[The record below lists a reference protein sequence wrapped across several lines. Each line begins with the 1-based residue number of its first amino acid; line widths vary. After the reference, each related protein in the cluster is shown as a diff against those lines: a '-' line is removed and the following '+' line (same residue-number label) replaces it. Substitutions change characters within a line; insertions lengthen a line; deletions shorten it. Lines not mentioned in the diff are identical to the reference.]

1 MTEAALY
8 LGARDSGRAEAV
20 DGLVAACWGRAAL
33 VVPVRAMASARMEAL
48 LLGRGLPGVFGAP
61 VREFNDWVRDLLAA
75 QGREVRLVDSLERSL
90 VMEACV
96 DALAR
101 EGKVP
106 GGGAPRV
113 PAGLV
118 RHLLAAVTK
127 LKQAAVT
134 PEEYRRIVAADR
146 GAGDWDTF
154 LAETYAR
161 YQAVLLGRELYDIPG
176 LYWEACLLCDGDG
189 PVRMLEGL
197 ELVALDGFDDF
208 TPSQLRLVL
217 SLARRVPQLVVGLNH
232 DPDPDLEDLF
242 HLSAATVERLRK
254 TLHPAERF
262 FPSPAPATFTGFAA
276 TALFRSEPPETAPA
290 GLAPNIR
297 LAPRL
302 NVQHEIEETLREI
315 KGLLLEGGTAPS
327 RVAVVL
333 PDYTAQA
340 AALDC
345 AAAEFGVPVRPAGG
359 VPLASGGVG
368 LFLRKLISALS
379 EWTAAEVLEVVT
391 SPWFAPAG
399 LPPADTAPFP
409 RLVAAAGIT
418 GGRDEWFARL
428 TRLETQLR
436 RGRDAAH
443 DGDRVTLPFPALPA
457 LAALQT
463 RIGALADLDDSLPLR
478 ASQAAHTRAFLA
490 LQERLGTVK
499 TPAVPSPAFKALHRT
514 LATLSQTGAP
524 DRELDRAAF
533 FELLDRSLCGAEY
546 RPAAPPDAVFLAAPS
561 ALRGRSFDRVY
572 FCGANEGVV
581 PGAPPSNA
589 FFSEQDIQQ
598 LRRAGVI
605 LEGRRE
611 HAHRERLV
619 FHHAL
624 AAAERDFVLS
634 WRLQDSRGREALPG
648 PFVTTLRDL
657 PGGGTLPRDTATPD
671 ESVPKYTQAA
681 SPRDLARAA
690 LLHPLP
696 ALREAFPELLAGPLD
711 GAAVECARNDA
722 SPFGPHDGVL
732 EDPEVKA
739 WLAEQFGPEHRFSPS
754 ALERWLAC
762 PFAFFAERV
771 LEVAEDDTTPGEM
784 DPRVRGILMHEALR
798 IYYERRRDGQNAEGE
813 GILEASEQAFQ
824 NSRSRLDTLSPGVL
838 QAEKT
843 RMGRQ
848 LARFLGRVREAL
860 SGDYA
865 PTLFELSFGRDKSE
879 TDPLCMTLE
888 DGQTVLLSGQVD
900 RIDFAPDGGAARI
913 IDYKLSKVCAQS
925 DISGGQDIQLSVY
938 MRAVEE
944 LIRPGTVC
952 GEAWYLS
959 LTKDTDRRI
968 GEKKGRSGVTREEA
982 LAASEEAIARA
993 VAGIRAGQFPPVTP
1007 KGKAPYGAEAA
1018 RFTEARIARKT
1029 GVNTAEDGGEGE
1041 E

>member
-33 VVPVRAMASARMEAL
+33 VVPVRAMAAARMEAL

-106 GGGAPRV
+106 GGGAPRF

-134 PEEYRRIVAADR
+134 PEEHAKIT
-146 GAGDWDTF
+146 AGEWDAF
-154 LAETYAR
+154 LAEAYAR
-161 YQAVLLGRELYDIPG
+161 YQAVLLGRGLYDIPG

-189 PVRMLEGL
+189 PVRLLGGL

-217 SLARRVPQLVVGLNH
+217 ALARRVPHLVVGLNH
-232 DPDPDLEDLF
+232 DPDPELEDLYS
-242 HLSAATVERLRK
+242 LSAATVERLRE

-276 TALFRSEPPETAPA
+276 TALFRSEPPEAAPA
-290 GLAPNIR
+290 GLARNLR

-315 KGLLLEGGTAPS
+315 KGLLLEGATAPS

-333 PDYTAQA
+333 PDYAEHA
-340 AALDC
+340 AAVEC
-345 AAAEFGVPVRPAGG
+345 AAAEFGVPVHSVGG

-368 LFLRKLISALS
+368 LFLRKLIRALS
-379 EWTAAEVLEVVT
+379 EWAVEDVLEVV
-391 SPWFAPAG
+391 SAQWFAPEGAAA
-399 LPPADTAPFP
+399 PDTAPFP
-409 RLVAAAGIT
+409 RLAAAAGIT

-428 TRLETQLR
+428 ARLRERL
-436 RGRDAAH
+436 GRPPEPDT
-443 DGDRVTLPFPALPA
+443 DRVSLPFPALPV
-457 LAALQT
+457 LAALE
-463 RIGALADLDDSLPLR
+463 RRMGALADLDDRLPLR
-478 ASQAAHTRAFLA
+478 ASQAAHTRAFTA
-490 LQERLGTVK
+490 LVETLGTVK
-499 TPAVPSPAFKALHRT
+499 APEVPSPALRALHGA
-514 LATLSQTGAP
+514 LATLSQTGDP
-524 DRELDRAAF
+524 DRELDRDAF

-546 RPAAPPDAVFLAAPS
+546 RRSSPPDAVFFAAPS

-589 FFSEQDIQQ
+589 FFSEQDIQR
-598 LRRAGVI
+598 LRGAGVV

-634 WRLQDSRGREALPG
+634 WRLQDARGREALPG
-648 PFVTTLRDL
+648 PFVTGLGDL
-657 PGGGTLPRDTATPD
+657 PGGDSLPRDTFTPD
-671 ESVPKYTQAA
+671 ESVPTHAQAA

-690 LLHPLP
+690 LLRPLP

-711 GAAVECARNDA
+711 GATVERARNDA
-722 SPFGPHDGVL
+722 SPFGPHDGML
-732 EDPEVKA
+732 ADPEVRA
-739 WLAEQFGPEHRFSPS
+739 WLAEKFGPEHRFSPS

-771 LEVAEDDTTPGEM
+771 LKIAEDDTTPGEM
-784 DPRVRGILMHEALR
+784 DPRVRGILMHDALR
-798 IYYERRRDGQNAEGE
+798 MYYGCRRDGESAEGE
-813 GILEASEQAFQ
+813 GILEALEQAFQ
-824 NSRSRLDTLSPGVL
+824 NSRGRLDTLSPGVL

-848 LARFLGRVREAL
+848 LVRFLARIRGTL
-860 SGDYA
+860 SEDYA
-865 PTLFELSFGRDKSE
+865 PALFEQPFGRAE
-879 TDPLCMTLE
+879 NGAGPLRLSVGE
-888 DGQTVLLSGQVD
+888 GETVLLSGQVD
-900 RIDFAPDGGAARI
+900 RIDLTPDGGAARI

-952 GEAWYLS
+952 AEAWYLS

-982 LAASEEAIARA
+982 LAAAEKEISRA
-993 VAGIRAGQFPPVTP
+993 VAGIRAGEFPPVTP
-1007 KGKAPYGAEAA
+1007 KGKAPFGATAA

-1029 GVNTAEDGGEGE
+1029 GMAAAEDGGEGE
-1041 E
+1041 A